1 MGGMMG
7 GLKPGQKIDTNA
19 MERQEK
25 RANKITQMKQRIEKK
40 KLQEMLALQQVQTA
54 NSAREQAAIEN
65 PPLTNDELIELFND
79 SGVPLASGSKK
90 KKSKPKK

>member
-1 MGGMMG
+1 M
-7 GLKPGQKIDTNA
+7 
-19 MERQEK
+19 
-25 RANKITQMKQRIEKK
+25 
-40 KLQEMLALQQVQTA
+40 QTA